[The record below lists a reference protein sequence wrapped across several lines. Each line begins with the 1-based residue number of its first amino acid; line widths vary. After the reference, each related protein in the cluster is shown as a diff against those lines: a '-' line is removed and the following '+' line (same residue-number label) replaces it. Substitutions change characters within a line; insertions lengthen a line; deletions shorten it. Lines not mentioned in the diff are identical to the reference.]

1 MEISDN
7 NQHMGKGKNWNLFE
21 AKNKTQIQNEQS
33 PLFLYAMNN
42 AVSYCSPKKTNTH
55 IKSKPGL

>member
-21 AKNKTQIQNEQS
+21 AKNKTQIQNEH
-33 PLFLYAMNN
+33 LC
-42 AVSYCSPKKTNTH
+42 SYMLWIMLWAIVHQKKQIH
-55 IKSKPGL
+55 INSKPGL